1 MKRYTVTHYE
11 KVGVN
16 DRWPAHDIIEVF
28 DREKN
33 AFISIERY
41 ESALENA
48 PMEDGGDYDSDSLDD
63 FY

>member
-28 DREKN
+28 DFHYKSYYVAACMATEAIKGTVFRVNRK
-33 AFISIERY
+33 
-41 ESALENA
+41 
-48 PMEDGGDYDSDSLDD
+48 
-63 FY
+63 